1 MDLAIHA
8 PTSQICVA
16 DLMKSISIISYTP
29 ASASHPE
36 DTLTENCRHF
46 QTAWST
52 ACAFVDTDTW
62 LEADAD
68 GNLIVLRQNTGG
80 VTADDRRRLE
90 TVSEMRLG
98 EMVNR
103 IREVRI
109 EASPST
115 PVIPKAFMA
124 TVDGGVYLFGQIA
137 PMWLDLL
144 MRLQGV
150 LADKVTAFGSGDFNT
165 YRAYWTEVREA
176 SEPYRFVDGEM
187 IEQFL
192 DLPAEEQESVVQG
205 LGEVAKEKGGLE
217 GIRELVEKLKRMH

>member
-1 MDLAIHA
+1 MDLAIHS
-8 PTSQICVA
+8 PTSEICIA
-16 DLMKSISIISYTP
+16 DLMKSISIVTYTP

-36 DTLTENCRHF
+36 DTLTENSRHF

-52 ACAFVDTDTW
+52 ACAHVDADTW

-68 GNLIVLRQNTGG
+68 GNLIVLKQNTGG

-90 TVSEMRLG
+90 SVSEIRLG

-103 IREVRI
+103 IREVNVD
-109 EASPST
+109 ASAGA
-115 PVIPKAFMA
+115 PVVPKAFMA

-137 PMWLDLL
+137 TMWLDLL
-144 MRLQGV
+144 MRLQS
-150 LADKVTAFGSGDFNT
+150 AMAAKVVALGRGDFNA

-176 SEPYRFVDGEM
+176 PEPYRFVDGEL

-192 DLPAEEQESVVQG
+192 DMPAVNQETIVEE
-205 LGEVAKEKGGLE
+205 LGEVAKAKGGIE
-217 GIRELVEKLKRMH
+217 VIRELVEGLRRLH